1 MEAKMKSQ
9 KNEIIQILKSE
20 ILDLT
25 LQPGSFL
32 SEATLTERF
41 HLSRTPIRD
50 ILKQLEKEG
59 YIKIYPQKGSIVS
72 YIDLDSVEQLIYLRT
87 TLERDIFK
95 TLQGNFTMTMS
106 QQLLSILKLQETCI
120 QDQPNI
126 SSFLEYDD
134 QFHRT
139 CFKLVG
145 REFLWDL
152 LQQFNVH
159 YLRYRN
165 LNMRNHDK
173 LASLVEEHKRIIR
186 YFQGIEDISIDDL
199 ITHHLQSDLNSLEFI
214 DEFED
219 YILAL
224 E

>member
-1 MEAKMKSQ
+1 MEANMRLKKS
-9 KNEIIQILKSE
+9 EIIQILKSE

-72 YIDLDSVEQLIYLRT
+72 YIDLQSVEQIIYLRT
-87 TLERDIFK
+87 TLEKDIFK
-95 TLQGNFTMTMS
+95 TLRSNFTITMFH
-106 QQLLSILKLQETCI
+106 QLMSILKLQETCI
-120 QDQPNI
+120 QDQTSI
-126 SSFLEYDD
+126 SSFLVHDD
-134 QFHRT
+134 NFHRT
-139 CFKLVG
+139 CFKYVG

-152 LQQFNVH
+152 IQQFNVH

-165 LNMRNHDK
+165 LNMRNHNK
-173 LASLVEEHKRIIR
+173 LTSLIEEHKMLIN
-186 YFQGIEDISIDDL
+186 YFQGNEDMDIDKL
-199 ITHHLQSDLNSLEFI
+199 ITNHLQSDLNSLEFI
-214 DEFED
+214 DEFND
-219 YILAL
+219 YILDSK
-224 E
+224 